1 MATGLMRGPMAR
13 DRIDLRAE
21 PEWIARV
28 RRQAERL
35 QISLSDYLRLAT
47 TRQLLRDESDERNTE
62 QVAPKDGQD

>member
-1 MATGLMRGPMAR
+1 MVTGLMRGPMAR

-62 QVAPKDGQD
+62 QVAPKPDQD